1 VVTPVLVAGTWNRLR
16 FGLVVKDRPLKVR
29 NAPVRAKQGGSLG
42 LYFLASAAFA
52 GWFLQFF
59 TGLFETWPALGV
71 AVAGLVGFLGVA
83 VVAQAAREPAARWRA
98 LGLVFGGLVAI
109 GAFWAVSA
117 KWSYSGTLQGHPR
130 YTAPHFRAIV
140 PAGTRTVRLQTADG
154 VGIDG
159 LYHAGNQPGAIIVYP
174 GWVSGKDGFAVSSM
188 ARWLA
193 PQYQVLVL
201 DPRGVGGSGGFQRGA
216 GDGRLDIRAAAAF
229 LRDRGASAIGVL
241 AEGDTALAA
250 ALAAADPDA
259 PPAGR
264 IDALALASP
273 TSAWGEAPGTKLNGY
288 DDPRSS
294 FGHTYWRVAAGIR
307 LARGQGPALAEIL
320 PRVSPRPLLVL
331 AHGGEN
337 GKAAQ
342 QLYMAAAE
350 PRGLRILPG
359 SGWPVDWAGYPAY
372 YSAVR
377 DWFRKVLAAPVTAM
391 ETPAI
396 TGTAAET
403 LAPTPTPEEQQI
415 KQILAEPQPIVPAL
429 PAPPGSEAQ
438 TPLAPA
444 LPPPPPAQN
453 LPPDLPPPPA
463 GR

>member
-1 VVTPVLVAGTWNRLR
+1 
-16 FGLVVKDRPLKVR
+16 VVKDRPLKLR

-42 LYFLASAAFA
+42 LYLLAGAAFV

-59 TGLFETWPALGV
+59 TGMFETWPALGV
-71 AVAGLVGFLGVA
+71 TVAGVVGLLGVA
-83 VVAQAAREPAARWRA
+83 VAVQAAREPDAGWRA
-98 LGLVFGGLVAI
+98 LGLVSGGLVAI

-117 KWSYSGTLQGHPR
+117 KGSYSGTLQSHPR
-130 YTAPHFRAIV
+130 YSAPHFRAAA
-140 PAGTRTVRLQTADG
+140 PAGTRIVRLKTADG
-154 VGIDG
+154 LGIDG
-159 LYHAGNQPGAIIVYP
+159 TYFAGNQAGAIIVYP
-174 GWVSGKDGFAVSSM
+174 GWVSGKDGFAVSSL

-193 PQYQVLVL
+193 PQFQILVL
-201 DPRGVGGSGGFQRGA
+201 DPRGVGGSGGFQRGV
-216 GDGRLDIRAAAAF
+216 GDGRLDIRAAAEF
-229 LRDRGASAIGVL
+229 LREKGATAIGVL

-259 PPAGR
+259 PAAGR

-273 TSAWGEAPGTKLNGY
+273 TSSWGEAPGTRLNWY
-288 DDPRSS
+288 DDPRSA

-307 LARGQGPALAEIL
+307 LARGQGPVLAEIL

-331 AHGGEN
+331 GHGGES

-342 QLYMAAAE
+342 QLYMAASE

-372 YSAVR
+372 HAAVR
-377 DWFRKVLAAPVTAM
+377 DWFRKVLAAPAPAPATTASAVTGNGMA
-391 ETPAI
+391 AGSS
-396 TGTAAET
+396 TGAGSAAASAAAQ
-403 LAPTPTPEEQQI
+403 APTPTPEELQI
-415 KQILAEPQPIVPAL
+415 KQILAEPQPIVPSL
-429 PAPPGSEAQ
+429 PAPPGSAAQ
-438 TPLAPA
+438 APLAPT

-453 LPPDLPPPPA
+453 LPPNLPPPPA